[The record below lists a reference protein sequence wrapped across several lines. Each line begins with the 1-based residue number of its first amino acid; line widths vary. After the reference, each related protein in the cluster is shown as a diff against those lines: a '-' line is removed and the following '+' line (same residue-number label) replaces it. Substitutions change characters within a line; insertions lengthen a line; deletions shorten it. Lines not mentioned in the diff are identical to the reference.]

1 MPIQA
6 LRVII
11 AVAPLMNVRCVSES
25 LRTSFTVQR
34 QLDQRKTARR
44 KPKKLPPVTR
54 ELNKVYS
61 LFFVV
66 GLFGVDGHTF
76 FLDVLPVLML
86 PTASMAVAMEWSM
99 LL

>member
-1 MPIQA
+1 MFA
-6 LRVII
+6 ASLSLCELRSLYN
-11 AVAPLMNVRCVSES
+11 ANSTNAKRPAENQKAPS
-25 LRTSFTVQR
+25 
-34 QLDQRKTARR
+34 
-44 KPKKLPPVTR
+44 VTR